1 MISTLLFFVAYLT
14 NKSYCVEDIE
24 DTMHIQNLFGEPRW
38 DNYLKIKI
46 ISQYYT
52 HKFYALSYVSG
63 DSCLAHSSLRKC
75 TSLPGKSLELRSS
88 DL

>member
-38 DNYLKIKI
+38 NN
-46 ISQYYT
+46 
-52 HKFYALSYVSG
+52 
-63 DSCLAHSSLRKC
+63 
-75 TSLPGKSLELRSS
+75 
-88 DL
+88 